1 MKKSID
7 KTFMD
12 YGIRK
17 DDLMIIVTT
26 CEMNG
31 IDSEWLKEC
40 VLKPYN
46 TEKSKSEYSLLK
58 EKDAEKI
65 LNRAIEQI

>member
-17 DDLMIIVTT
+17 DDLMIVVTT

-65 LNRAIEQI
+65 LNKDIEQI

>member
-17 DDLMIIVTT
+17 DDLMIVVTT

>member
-17 DDLMIIVTT
+17 DDLMIVVTT

-31 IDSEWLKEC
+31 IDSEWLKER

-65 LNRAIEQI
+65 LNKAIEQI